1 MTDDYA
7 KAYLTTLYLLG
18 KRGNE
23 VQLPPEIAGA
33 ATPSREQL
41 QLRQGLASEDRNVR
55 AQWLAR
61 GIQDLLT
68 DLRDRQ
74 LS

>member
-1 MTDDYA
+1 MTEAYA

-23 VQLPPEIAGA
+23 LQVPHEIASA
-33 ATPSREQL
+33 ASREQR
-41 QLRQGLASEDRNVR
+41 QLSQGLASEDRNVR

-61 GIQDLLT
+61 GLQDLLT

>member
-1 MTDDYA
+1 MNNSYA

-18 KRGNE
+18 ERGQE
-23 VQLPPEIAGA
+23 VQLPSEPEQESAV
-33 ATPSREQL
+33 PKEL
-41 QLRQGLASEDRNVR
+41 QLLQRGLASEDRHVR

-61 GIQDLLT
+61 GMQDLLSE
-68 DLRDRQ
+68 LRDRQ